1 MGKDEYSR
9 KTNAYFSCKAANIRR
24 GMHMFDAISLYQWW
38 RTTISDIEDI
48 PKPEKRWLSATRRAS
63 DRTDMPSMAISPA
76 FRVTLT
82 IRQLA
87 AYVI

>member
-1 MGKDEYSR
+1 
-9 KTNAYFSCKAANIRR
+9 
-24 GMHMFDAISLYQWW
+24 MFDAISLYQWW

-87 AYVI
+87 ERDIRYFANHAGKPPVAALIGAVHGQ